1 MKSVNALANAP
12 AKAAA
17 DNPVR
22 FSNEE
27 KERLRKKKRKSG
39 GSMSMKQAL
48 DKGLNKIISRKLLS
62 WITASTFLCLGFIN
76 NEQWK
81 AITIGYVG
89 IQGFADLAATWKHG
103 K

>member
-1 MKSVNALANAP
+1 MKSANALANAP
-12 AKAAA
+12 VKTAA
-17 DNPVR
+17 
-22 FSNEE
+22 
-27 KERLRKKKRKSG
+27 RKYKG
-39 GSMSMKQAL
+39 GSMSMKQVL

-76 NEQWK
+76 NEQWT

-89 IQGFADLAATWKHG
+89 IQGFADLASMWKHG

>member
-1 MKSVNALANAP
+1 MKSANALVNAP

-17 DNPVR
+17 
-22 FSNEE
+22 
-27 KERLRKKKRKSG
+27 RKYKG
-39 GSMSMKQAL
+39 GSMSMKQVL

-62 WITASTFLCLGFIN
+62 WVTASTFLCLGFIN
-76 NEQWK
+76 NEQWT

>member
-1 MKSVNALANAP
+1 MDVNSVSAIVTV
-12 AKAAA
+12 
-17 DNPVR
+17 PVTDAVAC
-22 FSNEE
+22 NYQ
-27 KERLRKKKRKSG
+27 G
-39 GSMSMKQAL
+39 GFMSMKQAL

-62 WITASTFLCLGFIN
+62 WVTASTFLCLGFIN
-76 NEQWK
+76 NEQWT

>member
-1 MKSVNALANAP
+1 MKTASVLANATAKP
-12 AKAAA
+12 AVAR
-17 DNPVR
+17 NYQ
-22 FSNEE
+22 
-27 KERLRKKKRKSG
+27 G
-39 GSMSMKQAL
+39 GSMSMKQVL
-48 DKGLNKIISRKLLS
+48 DKGLNKLISRKLLS

-76 NEQWK
+76 NEQWT

>member
-1 MKSVNALANAP
+1 MKSANALANAP

-17 DNPVR
+17 
-22 FSNEE
+22 
-27 KERLRKKKRKSG
+27 RKYKG
-39 GSMSMKQAL
+39 GSMSMKQVL
-48 DKGLNKIISRKLLS
+48 DKGLNKLISRKLLS

-76 NEQWK
+76 NEQWT

-89 IQGFADLAATWKHG
+89 IQGFADLASMWKHG

>member
-1 MKSVNALANAP
+1 MDVKNVSAIVTV
-12 AKAAA
+12 
-17 DNPVR
+17 PVTDVVAR
-22 FSNEE
+22 NYQ
-27 KERLRKKKRKSG
+27 G

-76 NEQWK
+76 NEQWT

>member
-1 MKSVNALANAP
+1 MDVGSVGAIVTV
-12 AKAAA
+12 
-17 DNPVR
+17 PVTDAVAR
-22 FSNEE
+22 NYQ
-27 KERLRKKKRKSG
+27 G
-39 GSMSMKQAL
+39 GFMSMKQVL

-76 NEQWK
+76 NEQWT

>member
-1 MKSVNALANAP
+1 MIKENAC
-12 AKAAA
+12 
-17 DNPVR
+17 
-22 FSNEE
+22 EE
-27 KERLRKKKRKSG
+27 CECTCECACESCCGQLQG

-48 DKGLNKIISRKLLS
+48 DKGLNKIISRKLLA
-62 WITASTFLCLGFIN
+62 WGTASTFLCLGFIN
-76 NEQWK
+76 NEQWT

>member
-1 MKSVNALANAP
+1 
-12 AKAAA
+12 
-17 DNPVR
+17 
-22 FSNEE
+22 
-27 KERLRKKKRKSG
+27 
-39 GSMSMKQAL
+39 MKQAL

-76 NEQWK
+76 NEQWT

-103 K
+103 KLGVDQKPLVYSPDRCSCFSGLF

>member
-1 MKSVNALANAP
+1 M
-12 AKAAA
+12 
-17 DNPVR
+17 R
-22 FSNEE
+22 FSNEQ
-27 KERLRKKKRKSG
+27 KEQLRKKGLKSG

-76 NEQWK
+76 NEQWT

>member
-1 MKSVNALANAP
+1 MKSVNALATVAV
-12 AKAAA
+12 KCVAA
-17 DNPVR
+17 
-22 FSNEE
+22 
-27 KERLRKKKRKSG
+27 RKYKG
-39 GSMSMKQAL
+39 GSMSMKQVL

-76 NEQWK
+76 NEQWT

>member
-1 MKSVNALANAP
+1 MDVNSVSAIVTV
-12 AKAAA
+12 
-17 DNPVR
+17 PVTGAVVH
-22 FSNEE
+22 NYQ
-27 KERLRKKKRKSG
+27 G

-76 NEQWK
+76 NEQWT

>member
-1 MKSVNALANAP
+1 
-12 AKAAA
+12 
-17 DNPVR
+17 
-22 FSNEE
+22 
-27 KERLRKKKRKSG
+27 
-39 GSMSMKQAL
+39 MSMKQAI

-62 WITASTFLCLGFIN
+62 WITAPTFLCLGFIN
-76 NEQWK
+76 NEQWT

>member
-1 MKSVNALANAP
+1 METASANATV
-12 AKAAA
+12 AVKCVVAR
-17 DNPVR
+17 NYQ
-22 FSNEE
+22 
-27 KERLRKKKRKSG
+27 G

-76 NEQWK
+76 NEQWT